1 MAKTPLRGAARK
13 AYDRRKYLER
23 NPRKKPIYKSSQSQS
38 NRKET
43 KREYA
48 AAHAE
53 NNRRDKA
60 EAILEAERQKCRTDL
75 YYLWEKAF
83 RVKFPHPITREMV
96 WQEWGHIHRIAA
108 DFIHIDCGTEVV
120 RYSELQQYIPER
132 VNGIYKERWLYW
144 PVLDKPPQIYDGPPG
159 ENNPISQMFYNKTCS
174 FWHGVVIRF
183 KGDARTTELLMPRG
197 WLKTTICGVAESL
210 RRIVS
215 EPDGRFVIRS
225 VVDETAVR
233 FMGHVKYPFKYR
245 PQFERLFAHMIPT
258 DRNVPWRDDA
268 IQLIDKN
275 KPKRGI
281 DPTLQASGITSD
293 RAGSHADGYLLDDV
307 VGESN
312 TKSPVL
318 LQKTK
323 TNYDQL
329 QAQRDAHAY
338 LHVNGTRWDD
348 DDSNGEML
356 RPESSA
362 CFMCVTA
369 LDADRT
375 VKVPTRLTPL
385 GYGKPIW
392 NEWLTLR
399 WLEAKREEM
408 NSDHFYFC
416 QMFNQITGTSSRL
429 FNRAWIRNLCEEQP
443 ITIVRGKRTQTKHMS
458 LPELADALELNIFMG
473 VDTASGKPNQAGKLD
488 RTAAVVLG
496 QTKDCSAVYVLD
508 GFCEKLPAELIAQ
521 GIVELALK
529 WRDIAAGYGGIFNA
543 GFEQTPFTNFLEVT
557 LEFEQRKR
565 GVSSVF
571 SIEPMATKNWAK
583 VDRAYPL
590 AQAFREGLIFVPEK
604 MPVTSLV
611 DGSQYDFRE
620 VFEGEFVTFNPKS
633 TADDT
638 IDALVY
644 AWKLTQPTEWRQAY
658 GPKPAHPSQL
668 PGVYSREQVAVVP
681 DDIPELW
688 QRG

>member
-1 MAKTPLRGAARK
+1 MAKQPLRGAARRS
-13 AYDRRKYLER
+13 YDRRKYLER
-23 NPRKKPIYKSSQSQS
+23 NPRKKPVYKSSRSQS
-38 NRKET
+38 NRPAT
-43 KREYA
+43 KKQIA
-48 AAHAE
+48 AAYAE

-60 EAILEAERQKCRTDL
+60 EAILEAERKKCCVDL

-83 RVKFPHPITREMV
+83 RVKFPHPLTREMV
-96 WQEWGHIHRIAA
+96 WQEWGLIHKIAS
-108 DFIHIDCGTEVV
+108 DFVHLDCAPEIV
-120 RYSELQQYIPER
+120 RYSFLQQYIPER
-132 VNGIYKERWLYW
+132 VNGIFKERWVYW
-144 PVLDKPPQIYDGPPG
+144 PVLNKPPQVYDGPPG

-197 WLKTTICGVAESL
+197 WLKTTICGVAEIL
-210 RRIVS
+210 RRSVN

-245 PQFERLFAHMIPT
+245 PQFQRLFAHMIPT
-258 DRNVPWRDDA
+258 DRDVPWRDDA
-268 IQLIDKN
+268 IQLVEKDH
-275 KPKRGI
+275 PKRGI
-281 DPTLQASGITSD
+281 DPTLQAAGITSD

-312 TKSPVL
+312 TKSPIM

-338 LHVNGTRWDD
+338 LHVNGTRWEE

-356 RPESSA
+356 KAESNA

-369 LDADRT
+369 LDADKT
-375 VKVPTRLTPL
+375 VRVPTTLTPL

-392 NEWLTLR
+392 NEWLSQR
-399 WLEAKREEM
+399 WLESKREEIK
-408 NSDHFYFC
+408 SDHFYFC
-416 QMFNQITGTSSRL
+416 QMFNQVTGTSSRV
-429 FNRAWIRNLCEEQP
+429 FNRAWIRNLREEQP
-443 ITIVRGKRTQTKHMS
+443 LIVVRGKRHHTKNLS
-458 LPELADALELNIFMG
+458 LPELADLLELNIFMG
-473 VDTASGKPNQAGKLD
+473 VDTASGKLNQAGKLD
-488 RTAAVVLG
+488 RTAAVVFG
-496 QTKDCSAVYVLD
+496 QVKDCSAVYLLD

-529 WRDIAAGYGGIFNA
+529 WRDIAAGYRGIFNA
-543 GFEQTPFTNFLEVT
+543 GFEQTPYTNFLEVT

-571 SIEPMATKNWAK
+571 SIEPLATKNAAK
-583 VDRAYPL
+583 VDRAFPL

-604 MPVTSLV
+604 MPVISLI

-620 VFEGEFVTFNPKS
+620 CFEAEFVTFNPKS

-638 IDALVY
+638 IDAMVY
-644 AWKLTQPTEWRQAY
+644 AWKLTNPTEWKQPI
-658 GPKPAHPSQL
+658 GPKDFEPSQL
-668 PGVYSREQVAVVP
+668 PGVYARETTVVQENE
-681 DDIPELW
+681 IPELW
-688 QRG
+688 QR